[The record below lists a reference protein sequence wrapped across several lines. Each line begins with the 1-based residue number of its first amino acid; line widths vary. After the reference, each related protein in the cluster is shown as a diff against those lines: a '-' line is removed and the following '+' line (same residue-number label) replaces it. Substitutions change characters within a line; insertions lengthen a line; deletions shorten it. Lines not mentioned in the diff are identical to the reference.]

1 MYNRCKSFEKE
12 MKAMSTA
19 RISVN
24 VNKDV
29 KQAAQ
34 KVLGEIGM
42 DLTTAIDLLL
52 RTIVREERIPF
63 NLQTERAYRNDA
75 YMQYVRF
82 ELEKSKLEAADPNTK
97 WVSHDEMIDKL
108 RAQREAR
115 G

>member
-1 MYNRCKSFEKE
+1 
-12 MKAMSTA
+12 MSTA

-24 VNKDV
+24 VDQEV
-29 KQAAQ
+29 KQDAQ
-34 KVLGEIGM
+34 RILGEIGM

-63 NLQTERAYRNDA
+63 NLQTEKAYRNDA
-75 YMQYVRF
+75 YRDYVKL
-82 ELEKSKLEAADPNTK
+82 ELEKSKLEAADPNIK
-97 WVSHDEMIDKL
+97 LVNHNEMIDRL

>member
-1 MYNRCKSFEKE
+1 MS
-12 MKAMSTA
+12 STA

-24 VNKDV
+24 VDKEV
-29 KQAAQ
+29 KQDAQ

-63 NLQTERAYRNDA
+63 NLQTEKSYRDDAYR
-75 YMQYVRF
+75 QYVKY

-97 WVSHDEMIDKL
+97 WASHDEMVSKL
-108 RAQREAR
+108 KAQRGAR
-115 G
+115 